1 MGDRVNI
8 VVKGSNE
15 QIVLYIHW
23 NGIGFLIVLQD
34 ALNRGEDRWDDFQYL
49 TRIIFS
55 EMIQDDILENTGYG
69 ITTTVWDGED
79 SIITVDVDNQTV
91 TLYNETHSFI
101 EYCELT
107 FND

>member
-1 MGDRVNI
+1 MGDRANI

-15 QIVLYIHW
+15 QIVLYTHW
-23 NGIGFLIVLQD
+23 NGTELPAVLQD
-34 ALNRGEDRWDDFQYL
+34 ALNRGEDRWNDFQYL